1 MRYAPLGTTGIF
13 VSRICLG
20 TMTFGNPLGGDD
32 CERLVAAALDRGI
45 QFFDTANVYEGYDRF
60 WGSPGGVSEQL
71 LGQALKGRRHQAVI
85 CTKFGNPVGTGPLDA
100 GLSPRHLHLQL
111 EASLRRLQ
119 TDYLDVVLAHR
130 WDGSVRMEE
139 FLEVCGQWVRA
150 GKVRC
155 TGSSNWPVWRIA
167 QACELAAAHA
177 GPKPQVVSPKYNLLR
192 RGVELE
198 QTACAG
204 HYGLSLVPYQPL
216 EAGLLSGKYRTGA
229 AAPAESRG
237 AEKPSWAPKVDESTL
252 PKLDAL
258 AQLAAETGATA
269 AEYALA
275 WVLSRHGVASAI
287 MGCRNEAQLDA
298 AARATALEIPAAHE
312 ERIDAAFPPPGPF
325 GDEKILYW
333 RSAGWALEPREG

>member
-1 MRYAPLGTTGIF
+1 MRYAPLGGSGIL

-20 TMTFGNPLGGDD
+20 TMTFGNPLGAED

-60 WGSPGGVSEQL
+60 WGSPGGVSEEL
-71 LGQALKGRRHQAVI
+71 LGQALKGRRRQAVI

-100 GLSPRHLHLQL
+100 GLSARHLHLQL

-139 FLEVCGQWVRA
+139 FLKVCGQWVTA

-155 TGSSNWPVWRIA
+155 IGISNWPVWRIA
-167 QACELAAAHA
+167 QASELAGTHA
-177 GPKPQVVSPKYNLLR
+177 WPKLQVASPKYNLLR
-192 RGVELE
+192 RGVELD
-198 QTACAG
+198 QTACAR

-229 AAPAESRG
+229 AAPAASRG
-237 AEKPSWAPKVDESTL
+237 AEKPSWVPKVDESIL
-252 PKLDAL
+252 P
-258 AQLAAETGATA
+258 
-269 AEYALA
+269 
-275 WVLSRHGVASAI
+275 
-287 MGCRNEAQLDA
+287 
-298 AARATALEIPAAHE
+298 
-312 ERIDAAFPPPGPF
+312 
-325 GDEKILYW
+325 
-333 RSAGWALEPREG
+333 